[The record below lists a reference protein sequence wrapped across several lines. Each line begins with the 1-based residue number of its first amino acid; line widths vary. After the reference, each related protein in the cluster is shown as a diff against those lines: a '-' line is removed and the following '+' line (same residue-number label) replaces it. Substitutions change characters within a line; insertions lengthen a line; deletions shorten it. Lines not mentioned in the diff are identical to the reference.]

1 MPGLQNWRA
10 ISLTVTV
17 LLTANFA
24 ASAQDVL
31 IRDAKVFDVTS
42 GDVRTLDVLAEDGR
56 FTKIEESIEAAPEG
70 VKVIDADGKALL
82 PGLID
87 VHTHWTGMNGA
98 TRASI
103 AVDLLEAGVTTA
115 TDFHSS
121 PEAFEDMR
129 AYHAGIVSPHVFY
142 AARMSVPYGHGTAWT
157 DERVTKTVFSAR
169 EADAAVEDILAFK
182 PDAIKVFAD
191 GWRYGSGANLSSI
204 NLDAF
209 SAIVGVAHEAGLP
222 VFSHTVTVEG
232 GKQAARAGVDGIV
245 HALQDRTADEELVEL
260 MTENGVYYSPTLTV
274 YEPFEDEMAEMGP
287 AKAAIVMR
295 RQQFS
300 RANMSAFLDAGVK
313 VAMGT
318 DQGIDNNPFGEADL
332 REMELMVDFGLT
344 PSEALTAATL
354 HSAELLGLSDDRGS
368 IEVGKR
374 ADFILVAGEPWK
386 DISELRSLDRVFL
399 DGREVVADA
408 KLSVDQGAVMPDA
421 RPAGRMIDD
430 FENDALTSTGAC
442 RGYDVDRNHPRSRLV
457 RNTVERIEGGMA
469 LHVSADLT
477 LKEDPFAFV
486 VLPLSPAGFLPVD
499 AARFD
504 GVRLD
509 VRGQGPIKM
518 KIGGGPSEAESAF
531 ETTKNWKTVE
541 LPFEGFAGEPEAGPV
556 DLAALHW
563 LSIGRHDE
571 PGTDFWFEL
580 DNVEFYKSAE

>member
-1 MPGLQNWRA
+1 MSGIQDWRA
-10 ISLTVTV
+10 IP
-17 LLTANFA
+17 LTAMLVSTVSFA

-31 IRDAKVFDVTS
+31 VRNAKVFDVTS
-42 GDVRTLDVLAEDGR
+42 GDVRILDVLAEEGR
-56 FTKIEESIEAAPEG
+56 FTTIQESIEVVPDG
-70 VKVIDADGKALL
+70 VTVLDADGKALL

-115 TDFHSS
+115 TDFHAS

-129 AYHAGIVSPHVFY
+129 AYHSGIVSPHVFY

-169 EADAAVEDILAFK
+169 QAEAAVKDILAFK

-191 GWRYGSGANLSSI
+191 GWRYGSGTNLSSI
-204 NLDAF
+204 NTDAF
-209 SAIVGVAHEAGLP
+209 SMIVGVAHEAGLP

-245 HALQDRTADEELVEL
+245 HAIQDRAADEELVQL
-260 MTENGVYYSPTLTV
+260 ITENAVYYSPTLTV

-295 RQQFS
+295 RQQSS
-300 RANMSAFLDAGVK
+300 RANMEAFLDAGVK

-332 REMELMVDFGLT
+332 RELELMVDFGLT

-354 HSAELLGLSDDRGS
+354 HSAELLGLSEDRGS

-386 DISELRSLDRVFL
+386 DISDLRLLDRVFL
-399 DGREVVADA
+399 DGREVVVNA
-408 KLSVDQGAVMPDA
+408 KLSVDQGAVMPKA
-421 RPAGRMIDD
+421 RRAGRTIDD
-430 FENDALTSTGAC
+430 FENDALTSTGAR
-442 RGYDVDRNHPRSRLV
+442 RGYDVDRNHPRSRLI
-457 RNTVERIEGGMA
+457 RNTVERVEGGMA
-469 LHVSADLT
+469 LHVSAELM
-477 LKEDPFAFV
+477 LKDDPFAFV
-486 VLPLSPAGFLPVD
+486 VLPLSPAGFMPVD

-509 VRGQGPIKM
+509 VRGQGPITIR
-518 KIGGGPSEAESAF
+518 IGGGPSEAESTLEA
-531 ETTKNWKTVE
+531 TKNWQTVE
-541 LPFEGFAGEPEAGPV
+541 LPFERFADVSETGSV
-556 DLAALHW
+556 DISALHW
-563 LSIGRHDE
+563 LSIGRDGE
-571 PGTDFWFEL
+571 AGSDFWVEL